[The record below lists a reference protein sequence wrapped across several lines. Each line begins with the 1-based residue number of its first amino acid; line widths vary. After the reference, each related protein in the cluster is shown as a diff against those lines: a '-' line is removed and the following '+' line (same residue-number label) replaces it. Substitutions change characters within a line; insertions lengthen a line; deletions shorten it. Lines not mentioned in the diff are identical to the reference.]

1 MLTSD
6 LLRVKTTKDEIQ
18 PRYIDATKKRFLNHA
33 ERLINVYDEYVGTNR
48 GELDEAI
55 KDIIGDGTD
64 FVIQKG
70 LSKLLSD
77 RCEFEVVS
85 PIHPRELRE
94 RIFALSSQHHPVAL
108 EPDHH
113 HTMDRT
119 QLLTLV
125 GEEFGLTAE
134 EVEAAMYADLQ
145 DAYMLQSF
153 DTIDAIDLIHRY
165 NLALAQAM
173 LFRATHLYIELRDAT
188 AQRLRQMM
196 RYIKFFRLIATA
208 QPMGHNH
215 YKIHID
221 GPLSLFRFTQKYGVQ
236 MATFLPALLLCD
248 NWHMEAEIKWEDK
261 KPPFRFFLDSETELT
276 SHYPDKGVYVT
287 PEEKRFRKRWKAFT
301 SDWSLE
307 PHTQILRLGTHDTL
321 VTDYIL
327 KHEDGRE
334 VLLVIMGFWQRST
347 LIRKLELIQDFGPEN
362 LLVAAPARLR
372 ASQDDLP
379 EELSDRVSF
388 FKEVIHPKKIA
399 ALADLL
405 NPC

>member
-6 LLRVKTTKDEIQ
+6 LLRVKVIKDEIQ

-33 ERLINVYDEYVGTNR
+33 ERLIEVYKENVGQNR
-48 GELDEAI
+48 GVLDEDI
-55 KDIIGDGTD
+55 KDVIGDGTD

-85 PIHPRELRE
+85 RVPPRDLRE
-94 RIFALSSQHHPVAL
+94 RIFALSAQHHPVAL
-108 EPDHH
+108 QPDHH
-113 HTMDRT
+113 HTMDRN

-125 GEEFGLTAE
+125 GEEFELSAD

-153 DTIDAIDLIHRY
+153 DPIKAIDLLHRY
-165 NLALAQAM
+165 NLALAQAL
-173 LFRATHLYIELRDAT
+173 LFRATHLYIELRNAT

-208 QPMGHNH
+208 QPLGHNH

-248 NWHMEAEIKWEDK
+248 DWHLEAEIKWEDK
-261 KPPFRFFLDSETELT
+261 KPPYRFFLDNDTELT
-276 SHYPDKGVYVT
+276 SHYPDRGVYLT
-287 PEEKRFRKRWKAFT
+287 QEEQRFRKKWKTFT
-301 SDWSLE
+301 SEWSLE

-321 VTDYIL
+321 VSDYIL

-334 VLLVIMGFWQRST
+334 ILLVVMGFWQRNT
-347 LIRKLELIQDFGPEN
+347 LLRKLELIQDFGPEN
-362 LLVAAPARLR
+362 LLIAAPARLR
-372 ASQDDLP
+372 ASQEDLP
-379 EELSDRVSF
+379 DEVADRVYF

-405 NPC
+405 NP

>member
-6 LLRVKTTKDEIQ
+6 LLRVKVIKDEIQ
-18 PRYIDATKKRFLNHA
+18 PRYIDATQTRFLNHA
-33 ERLINVYDEYVGTNR
+33 ERLIEVYKANVGQNR
-48 GELDEAI
+48 GVLDEDI
-55 KDIIGDGTD
+55 KDVIGDGTD

-70 LSKLLSD
+70 LAKLLSD

-85 PIHPRELRE
+85 PVPPRDLRE
-94 RIFALSSQHHPVAL
+94 RIFALSAQHHPVAL
-108 EPDHH
+108 QPDHH
-113 HTMDRT
+113 HTMDRN
-119 QLLTLV
+119 QLLSLV
-125 GEEFGLTAE
+125 GEEFELSAD

-153 DTIDAIDLIHRY
+153 DPIKAIDLLHRY
-165 NLALAQAM
+165 NLALAQAL
-173 LFRATHLYIELRDAT
+173 LFRATHLYIELRNAT

-208 QPMGHNH
+208 QPLGHNH

-248 NWHMEAEIKWEDK
+248 DWHLEAEIKWEDK
-261 KPPFRFFLDSETELT
+261 KPPYRFFLDSETDLT
-276 SHYPDKGVYVT
+276 SHYPDRGVYIT
-287 PEEKRFRKRWKAFT
+287 QEEQRFRKQWKAFT
-301 SDWSLE
+301 LEWSLE

-321 VTDYIL
+321 VSDYII
-327 KHEDGRE
+327 KHENGRE
-334 VLLVIMGFWQRST
+334 ILLVVMGFWQRHT
-347 LIRKLELIQDFGPEN
+347 LLRKLELIQDFGPEN
-362 LLVAAPARLR
+362 LLIAAPARLR

-379 EELSDRVSF
+379 DEVADRVYF
-388 FKEVIHPKKIA
+388 FKDVIHPKKIA

-405 NPC
+405 NP